1 MEASD
6 TAADLAAKAAAAAQ
20 IVRRIQAGEAEAE
33 AELVTRYGRGVR
45 FLLLQLTG
53 DPTRTD
59 DLYQETFRL
68 VLEKVRGGDLREPE
82 KLPGFLRHLARNLF
96 LGEIRRGTRRPTADL
111 DEIEPPADPGPSP
124 LARLLA
130 AEDARLARELLQEL
144 EPARDREVLFR
155 FYLASEPKERICA
168 SLGLGSQ
175 QFNLVIHRARQ
186 RFKAL
191 LERSLGPGGKGA

>member
-1 MEASD
+1 MNE
-6 TAADLAAKAAAAAQ
+6 TAADLAARAAAAAQ
-20 IVRRIQAGEAEAE
+20 IVRRIQAGETQAEAD
-33 AELVTRYGRGVR
+33 LVARYGRGVR

-68 VLEKVRGGDLREPE
+68 VLEKVRHGDLREPE
-82 KLPGFLRHLARNLF
+82 KLPGFLRQLAKNLF
-96 LGEIRRGTRRPTADL
+96 LGEIRKATRRSTDDL
-111 DEIEPPADPGPSP
+111 DEIEPPTDPAPSP
-124 LARLLA
+124 LAHLLR
-130 AEDARLARELLQEL
+130 AEDARLARELLREL
-144 EPARDREVLFR
+144 EPARDREILFR

-175 QFNLVIHRARQ
+175 QFNLILHRARQ

-191 LERSLGPGGKGA
+191 LERSAVEGGKRA